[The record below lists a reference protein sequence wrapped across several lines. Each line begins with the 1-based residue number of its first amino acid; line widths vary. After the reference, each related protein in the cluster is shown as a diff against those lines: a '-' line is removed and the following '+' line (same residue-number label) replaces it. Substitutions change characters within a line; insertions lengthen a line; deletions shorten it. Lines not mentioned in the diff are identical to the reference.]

1 MTEYLETEQIMKRT
15 LKRLLPIFLSLVV
28 ICSIIWYLFIYD
40 QGIMQD
46 ILLGSARYFEQQ
58 GNHKIATWLYNQAY
72 LQSDNDDDVI
82 IELAERFKK
91 IGNYTQAEV
100 VLTSAISEGGSA
112 DLYIALSK
120 TYVEQD
126 KLSDAV
132 DMLDNITN
140 PDIKAQLDAQ
150 RPATPVASLA
160 SGYYTQYMNV
170 VINSDDGQT
179 LYISTNDEFPSI
191 KNPYQE
197 SFTLSGGENKICAIA
212 VDENGL
218 VSSPAHF
225 SYIVGGV
232 IEEVTI
238 SDPILDGLFRE
249 ILNIGS
255 SDKLFS
261 DDLWTITSLNVPE
274 GVSDYS
280 DLSRLTFLDTLV
292 MENPNLDGLA
302 MLSSLTQLKNLC
314 IRGCPLSATDLSIIG
329 ALPNLEFLILTDCSL
344 TNISGLSNASRL
356 VNLDLRNN
364 AIKDLSPLSFLSNL
378 SVVNLSSNALTN
390 LSPLSGLGNLTA
402 LDVSYNSLT
411 SLIPLATCPKLT
423 TLVATNNQI
432 AQIPLFEYPTVLTSL
447 SLSNNDLTDA
457 SALSQYTS
465 LTGLDLSY
473 NKISDVSSLSGLN
486 KLTVVDISH
495 NQITA
500 LPSWSKN
507 CALVEINGSYNKIT
521 SVSALRGLSQLN
533 YVTLDHN
540 KISNIN
546 PLAECRML
554 VRVSVF
560 GNYVKDV
567 SKLTDM
573 SVIVNWDPT

>member
-1 MTEYLETEQIMKRT
+1 MKRS
-15 LKRLLPIFLSLVV
+15 LKRILPILLSLVI
-28 ICSIIWYLFIYD
+28 ICSIFWYLFVYD
-40 QGIMQD
+40 RGIMQD
-46 ILLGSARYFEQQ
+46 ILLSSARFFEQQ
-58 GNHKIATWLYNQAY
+58 GNHNIATWLYNEAY
-72 LQSDNDDDVI
+72 LQSGTDVNVI

-100 VLTSAISEGGSA
+100 VLTNAISEGGSA
-112 DLYIALSK
+112 ELYIALSK

-150 RPATPVASLA
+150 RPAVPVTSLP
-160 SGYYTQYMNV
+160 SGYYNQYMTV
-170 VINSDDGQT
+170 SIEAPEGQA
-179 LYISTNDEFPSI
+179 LYISNTNEFPSI
-191 KNPYQE
+191 QSPYDGT
-197 SFTLSGGENKICAIA
+197 FTLSGGENKICAVA

-218 VSSPAHF
+218 VSSPAMF

-232 IEEVTI
+232 IEEVTV
-238 SDPILDGLFRE
+238 SDPVLDSLFRE
-249 ILNIGS
+249 LLNMTA
-255 SDKLFS
+255 DEQLYT
-261 DDLWTITSLNVPE
+261 DDLWRITSLAVPA
-274 GVSDYS
+274 GVEDFSA
-280 DLSRLTFLDTLV
+280 LSHLSFLDTLV
-292 MENPNLDGLA
+292 MESPMLDGLQ

-329 ALPNLEFLILTDCSL
+329 ALPNLETLILTDCSL
-344 TNISGLSNASRL
+344 SNISGLSGASRL

-364 AIKDLSPLSFLSNL
+364 AIKDLTPLSFLTNL
-378 SVVNLSSNALTN
+378 SVLNLSGNALTN
-390 LSPLSGLGNLTA
+390 LSPLSGLENLTA

-411 SLIPLATCPKLT
+411 NLLPLATCPKLS
-423 TLVATNNQI
+423 TLVASNNQI
-432 AQIPLFEYPTVLTSL
+432 AEIPLFSDTTVLTSL
-447 SLSNNDLTDA
+447 DLSSNDLSDV
-457 SALSQYTS
+457 SALGQYTS
-465 LTGLDLSY
+465 LTGLALSY
-473 NKISDVSSLSGLN
+473 NLITDVSALSELN

-500 LPSWSKN
+500 LPTWSKS
-507 CALVEINGSYNKIT
+507 CALVELNASHNKIN
-521 SVSALRGLSQLN
+521 SVYPLGGLMQLN

-546 PLAECRML
+546 PLADCQML

-567 SKLTDM
+567 SKLTDQ
-573 SVIVNWDPT
+573 SIIVNWDPT